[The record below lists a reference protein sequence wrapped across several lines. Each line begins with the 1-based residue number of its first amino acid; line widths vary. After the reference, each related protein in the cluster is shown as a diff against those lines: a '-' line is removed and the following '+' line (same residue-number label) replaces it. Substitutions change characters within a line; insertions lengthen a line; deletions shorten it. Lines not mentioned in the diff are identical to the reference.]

1 MQHGGVQKFEN
12 FWSEK
17 SELFVTGSR
26 DFMLEPIIHQIKRE
40 WSNVTILN
48 FEELRKDPRKFIK
61 VLAEELSVNYT
72 LNHLI
77 IKQSKSRLTD
87 RNQDTS
93 QNINRLYQKLFIPV
107 AVREYTNKKIIFPL
121 LQGINGRNKLNLSS
135 HQEAIMKHYYQD
147 WRNIQNLLVSKE
159 Q

>member
-1 MQHGGVQKFEN
+1 
-12 FWSEK
+12 
-17 SELFVTGSR
+17 
-26 DFMLEPIIHQIKRE
+26 MLEPIIHQIKRE

-48 FEELRKDPRKFIK
+48 FEELRKDPRKIIK

-87 RNQDTS
+87 RNQDTF
-93 QNINRLYQKLFIPV
+93 QNINRLYQRLFIPV

-121 LQGINGRNKLNLSS
+121 LQGINGGNKLNLSS
-135 HQEAIMKHYYQD
+135 HQEAITKHYYQD